1 MNAVVDLT
9 FEQISDAVDRL
20 SKVQRS
26 ALLTKLIEQLDRDA
40 EDDPDFPPILSPED
54 YRAEL
59 DRRIKEMD
67 EHPERLIPW
76 EQVKKELL
84 EDVDD

>member
-1 MNAVVDLT
+1 MNAVIDLT
-9 FEQISDAVDRL
+9 YEQISNAVDRL

-26 ALLTKLIEQLDRDA
+26 ALLTKLIEELDRDS

-54 YRAEL
+54 YRGAL

-76 EQVKKELL
+76 EQVKKRAA
-84 EDVDD
+84 

>member
-9 FEQISDAVDRL
+9 YEQISNAVDRL
-20 SKVQRS
+20 NKAQRS
-26 ALLTKLIEQLDRDA
+26 ALLTKLIEELDRDA
-40 EDDPDFPPILSPED
+40 EDDPDFLSILSPD
-54 YRAEL
+54 DFRAEL

-84 EDVDD
+84 EEVDD